1 MKISMRR
8 PSRSV
13 RTSQMPLKN
22 SRGIIFRVWTEV
34 RMMVSQLQLAQCNK
48 QRRYVRLPAKNSL
61 RPKCRKSE
69 KNCRKRQRPQQQQP
83 AISQTYM
90 MLLSLLM
97 SAYLNQ
103 ALLLRRQPRRNR
115 KVMRK
120 NSSSAQA
127 LSSEMRR
134 RTKHLPR
141 WKIKRSKKKWGLYR
155 AVQVKC

>member
-8 PSRSV
+8 PSRSA

-22 SRGIIFRVWTEV
+22 SRGIICRVWTEV
-34 RMMVSQLQLAQCNK
+34 RMMVSQLQLAQSNK
-48 QRRYVRLPAKNSL
+48 QRRYVPLPAKNSL

-69 KNCRKRQRPQQQQP
+69 RNCRKRQRPQQQQP

-103 ALLLRRQPRRNR
+103 ALLLRRHPRRNR
-115 KVMRK
+115 KEMIK

-127 LSSEMRR
+127 SSSEMRR
-134 RTKHLPR
+134 RTKHWPR

-155 AVQVKC
+155 AAQVKC